1 LKRILLAGAMDA
13 TSQTFVRQLSENDQL
28 QLTVYT
34 PSAVTLPQ
42 TVTALTE
49 ETLDEGGLTAA
60 MMDQDIVVA
69 LIPTIKLANT
79 VTTLITAAQ
88 ATGTSQVIVS
98 RTDDIVELPGQI
110 RDARRRL
117 MTAHLN
123 FDLVDG
129 LAGVSTL
136 LAVNPAPTAVFDPET
151 SFPIEQMMS

>member
-1 LKRILLAGAMDA
+1 MKRILLAGAMDA
-13 TSQTFVRQLSENDQL
+13 TSQTFVQQLSENDQL

-69 LIPTIKLANT
+69 LIPTIKLAST

-98 RTDDIVELPGQI
+98 RTDDIVELLGQI
-110 RDARRRL
+110 RDARRRY
-117 MTAHLN
+117 MKFTNNHISSQVTY
-123 FDLVDG
+123 D
-129 LAGVSTL
+129 
-136 LAVNPAPTAVFDPET
+136 
-151 SFPIEQMMS
+151 I

>member
-1 LKRILLAGAMDA
+1 MKRILLAGAMDA
-13 TSQTFVRQLSENDQL
+13 TSQTFVRQLSENNQL

-98 RTDDIVELPGQI
+98 RTDDIVELLGQI
-110 RDARRRL
+110 RDARRRF

>member
-1 LKRILLAGAMDA
+1 MKRILLAGAMDA
-13 TSQTFVRQLSENDQL
+13 TSQTFVRQLSENNQL

-117 MTAHLN
+117 MTAH
-123 FDLVDG
+123 
-129 LAGVSTL
+129 
-136 LAVNPAPTAVFDPET
+136 
-151 SFPIEQMMS
+151 

>member
-1 LKRILLAGAMDA
+1 MKRILLAGAMDA
-13 TSQTFVRQLSENDQL
+13 TSQTFVRQLSENNQL

-123 FDLVDG
+123 FDLVDV